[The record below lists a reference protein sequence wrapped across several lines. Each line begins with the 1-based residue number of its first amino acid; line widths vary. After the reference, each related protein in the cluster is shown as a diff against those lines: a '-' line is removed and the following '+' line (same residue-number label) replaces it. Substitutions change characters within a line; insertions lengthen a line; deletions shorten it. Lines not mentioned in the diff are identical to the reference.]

1 MVSDET
7 AYRKYLAGD
16 EAAAQLL
23 VERYGDALTLY
34 INGVLGDIHE
44 AEDLMIEAFAHIF
57 ARERPIQDGCFK
69 AYLYKTGRNLALRC
83 KTRRRFFLPLEEL
96 PFELPDEALAET
108 GLFQNEQH
116 QQLYAALG
124 KLKKEYRE
132 TLFLVYFEELSY
144 RQAAQV
150 LGRTEQQVTNL
161 VYRGKQQLKQLLEQ
175 EGDISMKTDAE
186 RMALIRQRTA
196 QLQRQARARQMLLID
211 AGCMAACLVLVVC
224 LGLAMPGWA
233 GTSVA
238 LHVSPTGTAGMLSER
253 GADGYILVGVLSFLL
268 GSCVTILLYRLR
280 RSSEKKHTR
289 DDDEL

>member
-83 KTRRRFFLPLEEL
+83 KTRRRFFL
-96 PFELPDEALAET
+96 LPDEVLAET

-175 EGDISMKTDAE
+175 EGYQYE
-186 RMALIRQRTA
+186 N
-196 QLQRQARARQMLLID
+196 
-211 AGCMAACLVLVVC
+211 
-224 LGLAMPGWA
+224 
-233 GTSVA
+233 
-238 LHVSPTGTAGMLSER
+238 
-253 GADGYILVGVLSFLL
+253 
-268 GSCVTILLYRLR
+268 
-280 RSSEKKHTR
+280 
-289 DDDEL
+289 

>member
-1 MVSDET
+1 
-7 AYRKYLAGD
+7 
-16 EAAAQLL
+16 
-23 VERYGDALTLY
+23 
-34 INGVLGDIHE
+34 
-44 AEDLMIEAFAHIF
+44 
-57 ARERPIQDGCFK
+57 
-69 AYLYKTGRNLALRC
+69 
-83 KTRRRFFLPLEEL
+83 
-96 PFELPDEALAET
+96 
-108 GLFQNEQH
+108 
-116 QQLYAALG
+116 
-124 KLKKEYRE
+124 
-132 TLFLVYFEELSY
+132 
-144 RQAAQV
+144 
-150 LGRTEQQVTNL
+150 
-161 VYRGKQQLKQLLEQ
+161 
-175 EGDISMKTDAE
+175 MKTDAE

-238 LHVSPTGTAGMLSER
+238 LHVSPAGMLSER

>member
-57 ARERPIQDGCFK
+57 ARERPIQD
-69 AYLYKTGRNLALRC
+69 
-83 KTRRRFFLPLEEL
+83 FLPLEEL

-175 EGDISMKTDAE
+175 EGYQYE
-186 RMALIRQRTA
+186 N
-196 QLQRQARARQMLLID
+196 
-211 AGCMAACLVLVVC
+211 
-224 LGLAMPGWA
+224 
-233 GTSVA
+233 
-238 LHVSPTGTAGMLSER
+238 
-253 GADGYILVGVLSFLL
+253 
-268 GSCVTILLYRLR
+268 
-280 RSSEKKHTR
+280 
-289 DDDEL
+289 

>member
-124 KLKKEYRE
+124 KLKKEYQE

-175 EGDISMKTDAE
+175 EGYQYE
-186 RMALIRQRTA
+186 N
-196 QLQRQARARQMLLID
+196 
-211 AGCMAACLVLVVC
+211 
-224 LGLAMPGWA
+224 
-233 GTSVA
+233 
-238 LHVSPTGTAGMLSER
+238 
-253 GADGYILVGVLSFLL
+253 
-268 GSCVTILLYRLR
+268 
-280 RSSEKKHTR
+280 
-289 DDDEL
+289 